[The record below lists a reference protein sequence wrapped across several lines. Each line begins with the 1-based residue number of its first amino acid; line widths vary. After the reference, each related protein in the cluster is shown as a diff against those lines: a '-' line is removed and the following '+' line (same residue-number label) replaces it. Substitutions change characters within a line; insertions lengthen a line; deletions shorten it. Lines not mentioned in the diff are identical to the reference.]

1 MANRISIQGVEAELQ
16 EDGTWASQDTATAAD
31 LQQQCGID
39 VISGSDPIPAEA
51 QLSCAVARFDAVV
64 LERDARVSNPAA
76 ADTVF

>member
-1 MANRISIQGVEAELQ
+1 MANTIIAQGVEAELMQ
-16 EDGTWASQDTATAAD
+16 DGTWRSHDPDLATD
-31 LQQQCGID
+31 LGRLCGID

-51 QLSCAVARFDAVV
+51 QLNCAVARFDAVI